1 VSSNSSLI
9 EQNRLLS
16 QEVKRRIDQ
25 MAAIN
30 AVASEVGH
38 TLDLDKTLQTA
49 LQVVLDVVGAEASGI
64 SLIDEETG
72 HLVLRA
78 QLGWKHDFVSNDP
91 MRIPLGQGMSG
102 TVIANNDMVVNNHL
116 DGSEELA
123 FPSFSKE
130 QFKSI
135 AMAPMHARGR
145 IIGILSIMSN
155 TYDSFND
162 DIVNVLR
169 VISDTV
175 GVALENAR
183 LYETAVEEEH
193 RLVAVLDSTADGIIA
208 TDRSGRISMVNHM
221 AETMLRAQEDKLIGV
236 PLREAPIPQ
245 VVRESLMKALASR
258 GDDVY
263 KTFKVTLEDERVL
276 AVTVSPVMVE
286 SQFEQSASA
295 DGWVMV
301 LQDVTHQR
309 EAELARAEFIQA
321 AAHDMRNPLSV
332 TRSAL
337 GMLQNM
343 VEDKSGIEVI
353 DLAMGGVERLQGLID
368 DLLQLEHIESGYD
381 FNLIEFNLVDVLNEV
396 VKETRALLT
405 DRDHTC
411 TVDFPPKLP
420 FVKADIGWIKR
431 SLHNYLGN
439 AIKYTPEGGKL
450 ILRAYRKEGF
460 IHLEVSDNGPGIPMK
475 DQARLFERF
484 YRVRETQTRIK
495 GSGLGLAIVKSVAEA
510 HGGSVYVKSKPN
522 EGSTFGF
529 TLPIAEGVGKNGASS
544 GA

>member
-1 VSSNSSLI
+1 VSSNLSLI

-25 MAAIN
+25 MSAIN
-30 AVASEVGH
+30 AVASAVGH
-38 TLDLDKTLQTA
+38 TLDLDKTLETA

-64 SLIDEETG
+64 SLIDEDAGE
-72 HLVLRA
+72 LVLRA
-78 QLGWKHDFVSNDP
+78 QLGWTHDFVTHNP

-102 TVIANNDMVVNNHL
+102 TVIENNDMVVNNHL
-116 DGSEELA
+116 DGTEELA

-130 QFKSI
+130 AFKSI
-135 AMAPMHARGR
+135 AMAPMHARGTV
-145 IIGILSIMSN
+145 IGILSIMSN
-155 TYDSFND
+155 KYDSFNE

-169 VISDTV
+169 VIADTV

-183 LYETAVEEEH
+183 LYETAVEEER
-193 RLVAVLDSTADGIIA
+193 RLAAVLDSTADGIIA
-208 TDRSGRISMVNHM
+208 TDRAGRISMVNHM
-221 AETMLRAQEDKLIGV
+221 AETMLRANEDDLIGV
-236 PLREAPIPQ
+236 PLREAPIPDA
-245 VVRESLMKALASR
+245 VCESLIKALASR
-258 GDDVY
+258 GDDMY
-263 KTFKVTLEDERVL
+263 KSFKVTLEDERVL
-276 AVTVSPVMVE
+276 AVSVSPVIVE
-286 SQFEQSASA
+286 SQLKQTSA
-295 DGWVMV
+295 DGWVIV

-309 EAELARAEFIQA
+309 EAEIARAEFIQD

-381 FNLIEFNLVDVLNEV
+381 FNLIEFNLGDVLNEV
-396 VKETRALLT
+396 VKETQALLS

-411 TVDFPPKLP
+411 KVDLPEKLP

-439 AIKYTPEGGKL
+439 AIKYTPDGGELLLK
-450 ILRAYRKEGF
+450 AYTQGDF
-460 IHLEVSDNGPGIPMK
+460 VHLEVSDNGPGIPQK
-475 DQARLFERF
+475 DQPRLFERF
-484 YRVRETQTRIK
+484 YRVSETQTRIK

-510 HGGSVYVKSKPN
+510 HGGSVYVRSKPN

-529 TLPIAEGVGKNGASS
+529 TLPVSEQGA
-544 GA
+544 

>member
-1 VSSNSSLI
+1 VSSNLSLI

-25 MAAIN
+25 MSAIN
-30 AVASEVGH
+30 AVASAVGH
-38 TLDLDKTLQTA
+38 TLDLDKTLETA

-64 SLIDEETG
+64 SLIDEAADE
-72 HLVLRA
+72 LVLRA
-78 QLGWKHDFVSNDP
+78 QLGWTHDFVTNNP
-91 MRIPLGQGMSG
+91 MHIPVGQGMSG
-102 TVIANNDMVVNNHL
+102 TVIANDDMVVNNHL

-130 QFKSI
+130 HFKSI
-135 AMAPMHARGR
+135 AMAPMHARGK

-155 TYDSFND
+155 KYDSFNE

-169 VISDTV
+169 VIADTV

-193 RLVAVLDSTADGIIA
+193 RLAAVLDSTADGIIA

-221 AETMLRAQEDKLIGV
+221 AETMLRAKEDDLIGV
-236 PLREAPIPQ
+236 PLREAPIPDT
-245 VVRESLMKALASR
+245 VCESLMKALASR
-258 GDDVY
+258 GNDTY
-263 KTFKVTLEDERVL
+263 KSFKVTLEDQRVL
-276 AVTVSPVMVE
+276 AATVNPVLVE
-286 SQFEQSASA
+286 TQFEQNAGA
-295 DGWVMV
+295 DGWVIV

-309 EAELARAEFIQA
+309 EAEIARAEFIQD

-353 DLAMGGVERLQGLID
+353 ELAMGGVERLQGLID

-381 FNLIEFNLVDVLNEV
+381 FTLIEFNLGDVLNEV
-396 VKETRALLT
+396 VKETQALLS
-405 DRDHTC
+405 DRAHTC
-411 TVDFPPKLP
+411 KVDLPEKLP

-439 AIKYTPEGGKL
+439 AIKYTPDGGE
-450 ILRAYRKEGF
+450 ILLQAYTQDGLV
-460 IHLEVSDNGPGIPMK
+460 HLEVTDNGPGIPLK

-510 HGGSVYVKSKPN
+510 HGGSVYVRSKPN
-522 EGSTFGF
+522 AGSTFGF
-529 TLPIAEGVGKNGASS
+529 TLPVSDS
-544 GA
+544 GTE